1 MASDSAEAEARS
13 SLRRHSAFA
22 IGLTVAVAGGL
33 GLWTSLTE
41 VAGAVVASGTVVVE
55 GGTKRVQHQEGGIV
69 AEILVENDELVEEG
83 QLLLRLDG
91 TSVEASLAVVEAQL
105 DDMLA
110 RRSRLAAEGSNTAR
124 MQQPSA
130 PGWKSGPGFAAVYVE
145 QQRLKQSRALSLEGQ
160 QAGLVEQGK
169 QLTQQIAGLGAQRQ
183 ALAAQL
189 EVLEEEWRGLDEL
202 LDDGLTN
209 VGRTNANRTQR
220 AGIEGEIAR
229 IDTDIAAARA
239 SIVERE
245 IAREQLRNAFQAQVL
260 EELQQVNVSI
270 AELLQQK
277 IAAEDRLRRLELR
290 APQPGMIHESKVQTV
305 GGVVSAGE
313 TLMLIVPANPD
324 IVVDARVSPM
334 DIDKVAERQQVVL
347 HLSSFDS
354 RTTPELRASV
364 RAISPATSIDPATGA
379 SFYTV
384 RIAVGDGQLAR
395 LPDGTRLV
403 PGMPA
408 EAFIET
414 GNRTVLSY
422 LMKPLLDQVMHT
434 FRED

>member
-1 MASDSAEAEARS
+1 MSSDSAEAQAQT
-13 SLRRHSAFA
+13 SLRRHSTFA
-22 IGLTVAVAGGL
+22 IGLTVAVVGGL
-33 GLWTSLTE
+33 GLWASFTE
-41 VAGAVVASGTVVVE
+41 IAGAVVASGTVVVE

-110 RRSRLAAEGSNTAR
+110 RRSRLVAEGSNIAD

-130 PGWKSGPGFAAVYVE
+130 PGWAPGPGFAAVYAE

-160 QAGLVEQGK
+160 QAGLEEQGE
-169 QLTQQIAGLGAQRQ
+169 QLTQQIAGLGAQRE
-183 ALAAQL
+183 ALTAQL
-189 EVLEEEWRGLDEL
+189 QVLEEEWRGLDEL

-209 VGRTNANRTQR
+209 VGRTNANKTQR
-220 AGIEGEIAR
+220 AGIAGEIGR

-239 SIVERE
+239 SIAERE
-245 IAREQLRNAFQAQVL
+245 IARAQLRDAFQAQVL

-334 DIDKVAERQQVVL
+334 DVDKVAERQEVVL
-347 HLSSFDS
+347 HLSSLDS
-354 RTTPELRASV
+354 RTTPELTASV
-364 RAISPATSIDPATGA
+364 RAISPATSVDPTTGA

-384 RIAVGDGQLAR
+384 RIAVEDGQLAR